1 MINQSSYRMLSYKR
15 YSSLFIIAL
24 FLSVSSFTAVQA
36 QDNVPVREYTNP
48 DEMVRFDR
56 STPFTR
62 MLDVVNQFSQENRGK
77 VILDRT
83 ETTGPIGITVPPM
96 HWKDAL
102 DLVLNVKGLVVLEQ
116 EDFYEIVT
124 QQSISRDN
132 QGTARPQ
139 TAAAGDTLKA
149 TTSTKEVR
157 INAIFFE
164 GNRRALREI
173 GVDWSTLSENV
184 PENVGSFVNQGQGG
198 QGGGGGGGQGGGG
211 QGQGQFPT
219 TGFNDGP
226 FVQVNSRG
234 AQSVSQNVFN
244 ALVNVGELGNTGIEV
259 QALFSAFEADNL
271 GEILASP
278 SVKVIDGQAGRIQ
291 VGQDFS
297 IKQRDFAGNVTDE
310 FFSVG
315 TILEVTPTVIEQR
328 DTTFIHLDINS
339 ERSSAQPDPVSTI
352 INKQQAS
359 TQSILL
365 DGEATVIAGLYRTDQ
380 TEVRRGIPILKDLPA
395 WFFGLRYLFGY
406 NSEDYQMRELVVLIE
421 ASIEPGIPERF
432 AQRNE
437 LPDKFD
443 VLNEERNRVRD
454 EIIEHTQND
463 NLISDEE
470 LGNDGQGSESSS
482 GNQADAEMEMDSS
495 NVASKE
501 EEMKEPKVE
510 DTGDEEEKPAAM
522 KKEDEPKAE
531 EPPVVDPEVKSESIP
546 LNFSSDTNTVDE
558 KTVDTNTVE
567 SNNEPVASQEEAEEE
582 PMEPEEETAMTTESE
597 ENTASGQAASSNSD
611 FAYYIIAGAFNN
623 NSNATSYKDGLVEQ
637 GYDAQIFQKS
647 GSEMLFVAYKGYNN
661 LDRAKTDLA
670 DIIQY
675 ENDGAWLYRKN

>member
-1 MINQSSYRMLSYKR
+1 MINHQSPNRMSSYKR
-15 YSSLFIIAL
+15 CFSFSILAL
-24 FLSVSSFTAVQA
+24 ILSVSPFLSIHA
-36 QDNVPVREYTNP
+36 QDQLPVREYTNP
-48 DEMVRFDR
+48 DEVVRFDR
-56 STPFTR
+56 SMPFTR
-62 MLDVVNQFSQENRGK
+62 MLDVINQFAQENNGK
-77 VILDRT
+77 LILDRT
-83 ETTGPIGITVPPM
+83 NTSGAIGISVPPM
-96 HWKDAL
+96 HWEDAL
-102 DLVLNVKGLVVLEQ
+102 KLILNAKQLVLLEK
-116 EDFYEIVT
+116 EDFYEIVS
-124 QQSISRDN
+124 QQSVSRNGQGQTSVQN
-132 QGTARPQ
+132 QATA
-139 TAAAGDTLKA
+139 TDTLA

-184 PENVGSFVNQGQGG
+184 PDNVGSFVNQGQGG

-244 ALVNVGELGNTGIEV
+244 ALVNVGEIGNTGIEV

-278 SVKVIDGQAGRIQ
+278 SVKVIDGQEGRIQ

-315 TILEVTPTVIEQR
+315 TILEVTPTVIEQQ
-328 DTTFIHLDINS
+328 DTTFIHLNINS

-359 TQSILL
+359 TQAILL

-406 NSEDYQMRELVVLIE
+406 STEDYQMRELVVLIE

-432 AQRNE
+432 SERND
-437 LPDKFD
+437 LPNKFEI
-443 VLNEERNRVRD
+443 LNEERNRVRD
-454 EIIEHTQND
+454 EIIKQTEND
-463 NLISDEE
+463 NLISDEK
-470 LGNDGQGSESSS
+470 LGNDKGQQGGNSETDTDT
-482 GNQADAEMEMDSS
+482 QMDSVD
-495 NVASKE
+495 VAPKE
-501 EEMKEPKVE
+501 TEENKKPEK
-510 DTGDEEEKPAAM
+510 DNGDEKEKPAP
-522 KKEDEPKAE
+522 KKEDKQKNDEQA
-531 EPPVVDPEVKSESIP
+531 VVDPEVKNESIP
-546 LNFSSDTNTVDE
+546 LNFSSADSSEEDE
-558 KTVDTNTVE
+558 KSSMTQDTTMEEQE
-567 SNNEPVASQEEAEEE
+567 SMSMQKKEEVAS
-582 PMEPEEETAMTTESE
+582 EPEEEGDTDNTTEMVT
-597 ENTASGQAASSNSD
+597 TAATD
-611 FAYYIIAGAFNN
+611 YTYYIIAGAFKNQ
-623 NSNATSYKDGLVEQ
+623 SNADGFKAGLVEE
-637 GYDAQIFQKS
+637 GYEAQIIKKA

-661 LDRAKTDLA
+661 LDSAKTDLA